1 MRASRR
7 HFLLSMGAALALL
20 PSRTPRLVPGAYA
33 TVTTGPSAGT
43 IVRLLYRSYAPPGC
57 DGCAVHTLQPPGPI
71 WVVDKWLEWDVERPA
86 GLGWRRYRLKLSP
99 WTALAPVTLH

>member
-1 MRASRR
+1 MPP
-7 HFLLSMGAALALL
+7 L
-20 PSRTPRLVPGAYA
+20 TQGAYA

-86 GLGWRRYRLKLSP
+86 GLGWRRYRLKLAP
-99 WTALAPVTLH
+99 WTALAPITVH